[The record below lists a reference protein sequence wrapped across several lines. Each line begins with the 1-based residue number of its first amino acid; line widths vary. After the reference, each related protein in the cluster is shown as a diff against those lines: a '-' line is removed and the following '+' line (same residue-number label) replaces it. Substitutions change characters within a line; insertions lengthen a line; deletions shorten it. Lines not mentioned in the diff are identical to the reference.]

1 MRVFPAVVRGSSV
14 DRVNP
19 SEANPHE
26 ADRSDGAQVARTNG
40 GHEFEQLSSSDVYV
54 GNILALRAD
63 EVSMPGGRRARREVV
78 EHPGA
83 VAVVALDD
91 GDRVVLIHQYRY
103 PLGRRLWELPA
114 GLLDVAGEDPLRTA
128 QRELV
133 EEVGLQAR
141 DWSLLVDVASS
152 PGFTD
157 QGERVFLARGLSE
170 VDRPEP
176 VGDEEADLVIR
187 RFPLE
192 EAVRMVFAG
201 EIVNAPAVSGLLAAR
216 AVRDGRAHERSADA
230 PWPDR
235 PRSFPARRGG

>member
-1 MRVFPAVVRGSSV
+1 MG
-14 DRVNP
+14 RVNP
-19 SEANPHE
+19 SEANP
-26 ADRSDGAQVARTNG
+26 SGSGDGTTRVHRTNG
-40 GHEFEQLSSSDVYV
+40 GHEFEALASTDAYV
-54 GNILALRAD
+54 GKILAVRVD

-91 GDRVVLIHQYRY
+91 ADRVVLIHQYRY

-114 GLLDVAGEDPLRTA
+114 GLLDVPDEDPLRTA

-133 EEVGLQAR
+133 EEVGLHAR

-176 VGDEEADLVIR
+176 TGDEEADLVIR
-187 RFPLE
+187 RVELD

-201 EIVNAPAVSGLLAAR
+201 EVVNAPAVSGLLAAQ
-216 AVRDGRAHERSADA
+216 AVRDGRAQERRTDA
-230 PWPDR
+230 PWLDR
-235 PRSFPARRGG
+235 PRSFPARGGG